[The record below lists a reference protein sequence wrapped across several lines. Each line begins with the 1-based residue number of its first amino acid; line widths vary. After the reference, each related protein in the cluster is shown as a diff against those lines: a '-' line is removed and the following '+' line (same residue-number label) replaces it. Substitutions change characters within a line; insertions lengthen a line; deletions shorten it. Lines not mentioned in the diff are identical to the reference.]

1 MVVLMKNIKIL
12 LVILIIFSCKENEKL
27 DLKSID
33 INLRTFSFE
42 NNHLSNSNINVK
54 IIKTDKSKLFIYKN
68 FNDTLKIE
76 KNKIYYLNNLLKKV
90 DSKNVKSGDSIIR
103 IDKYFLN
110 NKIGKGYCMNVYLNY
125 YIGLIFLESLD
136 SGTFGEYDTNK
147 YNLIHKLIALK
158 KLEFKESPIISQYAN
173 MDYPELSMMDS
184 IKEGKKWRY
193 FIKKEK

>member
-54 IIKTDKSKLFIYKN
+54 IIKTDKSKLFVYKN

-76 KNKIYYLNNLLKKV
+76 KNKIFYLNNLLKKI
-90 DSKNVKSGDSIIR
+90 DSKNVKLGDSIIR

-110 NKIGKGYCMNVYLNY
+110 NKIGKGYCMNIYLNY
-125 YIGLIFLESLD
+125 DIGLIFLESLD
-136 SGTFGEYDTNK
+136 NGTFGEYDTNK

-173 MDYPELSMMDS
+173 MNYPELSMMDS

-193 FIKKEK
+193 FIKKEN